1 MDNIARVKRDEA
13 AAAAREAEEEQ
24 RMQEADAE
32 RRIQILRGLPVVDA
46 PPRSPSPARKE
57 RSRGKQDHRDDG
69 ARRDKKR
76 RRIAGEDD
84 TERDIRLALEDRA
97 AVPGRQERSLKP
109 FKGADVSLTDSNGNI
124 NLFPTQGSRHHASK
138 NAEAEADATRKKR
151 EFEDQYTMRF
161 SNAAGF
167 KNAIGETPWYHSMG
181 TAADQGEND
190 AGGSEPVSKDVWG
203 NEDPRRK
210 EREKARLAADDP
222 LAVIQKGVSGLREVE
237 RERKKS
243 KAEKEHETR
252 ELIREERR
260 RSQKR
265 RSHHRHVTDG
275 DVEDDLETFTL
286 EAPAMIEPRGSTHES
301 RHHRP
306 HRHRHHERDKHRH
319 HRHHDQNN
327 PQDPSQHRSRSP
339 SKDRNPRDSY
349 SSNHIESS
357 SHRYTYSRSH
367 QEPEDATDARR
378 KQKKNS

>member
-1 MDNIARVKRDEA
+1 
-13 AAAAREAEEEQ
+13 
-24 RMQEADAE
+24 MQEADAE

-57 RSRGKQDHRDDG
+57 WSREKQDRHEDG

-97 AVPGRQERSLKP
+97 AIPGRQERSLKP

-124 NLFPTQGSRHHASK
+124 NLFPAQGSRHRAPK
-138 NAEAEADATRKKR
+138 NAEAETDATRKKR

-167 KNAIGETPWYHSMG
+167 KNAIGEKPWYHSMG
-181 TAADQGEND
+181 TATDQGEND
-190 AGGSEPVSKDVWG
+190 AGGSEPISKDVWG

-222 LAVIQKGVSGLREVE
+222 LAIIQKGVSGLREVE
-237 RERKKS
+237 RERKKW

-260 RSQKR
+260 RSRKR

-275 DVEDDLETFTL
+275 DDDDDDDLETFSL
-286 EAPAMIEPRGSTHES
+286 EAPAMAESWSSTHES

-319 HRHHDQNN
+319 HRHHDENN
-327 PQDPSQHRSRSP
+327 AQYPSQHRSRSP
-339 SKDRNPRDSY
+339 AKDRNGWDLY
-349 SSNHIESS
+349 S
-357 SHRYTYSRSH
+357 
-367 QEPEDATDARR
+367 
-378 KQKKNS
+378 